1 MAPRRVSRR
10 HLIQGCSEPGPGDGL
25 DPRLDRPDAPG
36 TGVGGRKTLQL
47 CGQIAQALST
57 LLGNVGD
64 ETLRD
69 LTVRSVTPAAGK
81 GRLMVTLTPA
91 PSAPPREAGEWLA
104 AIDRFAPLARHEA
117 AGAIHRRKVPDLV
130 FGLQI

>member
-1 MAPRRVSRR
+1 MAPRRVSRK

-25 DPRLDRPDAPG
+25 DPRLDRPDG
-36 TGVGGRKTLQL
+36 RGQGVGGRKTLQL
-47 CGQIAQALST
+47 CGQIART
-57 LLGNVGD
+57 LASLLATLGD

-81 GRLMVTLTPA
+81 GRLMVTLSPA
-91 PSAPPREAGEWLA
+91 PSAPARARAEWQA
-104 AIDRFAPLARHEA
+104 AIDRFAPLARREA
-117 AGAIHRRKVPDLV
+117 AAAIHRRKVPDLV